1 MTVYSIS
8 DLEIRHKD
16 SLSSLGVDIQGV
28 EPRALA
34 HHRACRQD
42 NTNDNIIFDI
52 APCVTCHEGG
62 DDDQQEVEQPI
73 GPPGP
78 GPAQDHAQR
87 SHAPVPGG
95 NCEEVPTRG
104 GQLSARFLGSDVI
117 FMAAM
122 GTGRVSLILPQKC
135 PIDNV
140 SRKFRYS
147 HWPFQFSYHMN
158 DMLNKAEQSSYL
170 HAVIRMKNNPC

>member
-28 EPRALA
+28 EARALA
-34 HHRACRQD
+34 HYRACRQD

-52 APCVTCHEGG
+52 APGVTCHEGG

-104 GQLSARFLGSDVI
+104 GRLS
-117 FMAAM
+117 
-122 GTGRVSLILPQKC
+122 
-135 PIDNV
+135 
-140 SRKFRYS
+140 
-147 HWPFQFSYHMN
+147 
-158 DMLNKAEQSSYL
+158 
-170 HAVIRMKNNPC
+170 